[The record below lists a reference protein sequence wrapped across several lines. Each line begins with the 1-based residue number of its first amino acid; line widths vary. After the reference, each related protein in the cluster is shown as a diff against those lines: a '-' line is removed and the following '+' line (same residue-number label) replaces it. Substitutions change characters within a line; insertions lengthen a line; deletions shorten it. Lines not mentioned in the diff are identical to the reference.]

1 MLILTIVYDDV
12 LRLNVKIQKHNLLKL
27 TSATVK
33 ILVSSFKKKR
43 EFISNHFYLFKLI
56 LTKILKKYRME
67 IIQLNTIFHFN
78 FETRENFIVIFIL
91 ID

>member
-33 ILVSSFKKKR
+33 ILVSPFKKR

-56 LTKILKKYRME
+56 LTKILKKYRMG

-78 FETRENFIVIFIL
+78 FKTRENFIVIFIL
-91 ID
+91 TD